1 MKTLKRV
8 LSMTLVCL
16 LLCGLL
22 PSFALAD
29 DPVAGAMV
37 LTDVTGKPGDT
48 VTVDLKLTSNP
59 GIVVLQIKSL
69 TFDSTVLE
77 LTDVAVTIESGWNPT
92 VVKETGR
99 ILLDKDPT
107 ANSTYTG
114 SVATYTFKI
123 LDTAA
128 AGETEIKL
136 DYSACDKDEK
146 YVTFNVT
153 PAKVTVKGETGKVD
167 FPFNH
172 SASFD
177 NNLSLIYYMPS
188 EYVEGYELDR
198 LQIRQVHYTGEGS
211 DFEWREYNLT
221 SWADVKVSGKD
232 YKRLV
237 FDNIAAKEIGDEL
250 YATLYLTKDGVS
262 YENTVDVY
270 NLKTYA
276 YNRLSKS
283 SDASFKTLLVDM
295 LNYGAQAQVYFNYN
309 TGNPV
314 NQDLTPEQQAMG
326 TADMP
331 TLKSVENTIATPD
344 ATAFY
349 YGKTIVMGSYV
360 ELSYYMQFGANKD
373 EAPADTVKLV
383 LSYTKINGQ
392 TVSVTIPASEFVY
405 NPSRKAYSANFSGI
419 SAKDMRCTVTAK
431 IYDGDTLISDVL
443 EYSIETYAKNRLE
456 KSSDEVFKELM
467 RCLMKYGIS
476 AENYLN

>member
-29 DPVAGAMV
+29 DSVAGAMV

-153 PAKVTVKGETGKVD
+153 PAKVTVGEGGEIDANLKFATRSITLQDNLQVNYKVKKSVIDQGNYSDPYVVFKMNGAEVTADGALDAANTYYVFSFRNIAPNKINDTFSATVYATVDGK
-167 FPFNH
+167 
-172 SASFD
+172 
-177 NNLSLIYYMPS
+177 L
-188 EYVEGYELDR
+188 VEG
-198 LQIRQVHYTGEGS
+198 
-211 DFEWREYNLT
+211 
-221 SWADVKVSGKD
+221 
-232 YKRLV
+232 
-237 FDNIAAKEIGDEL
+237 
-250 YATLYLTKDGVS
+250 ATLDYSICTYCYNQLNKATEKNELT
-262 YENTVDVY
+262 
-270 NLKTYA
+270 
-276 YNRLSKS
+276 
-283 SDASFKTLLVDM
+283 TLLVDL
-295 LNYGAQAQVYFNYN
+295 LNYGTQAQIYTSYN
-309 TGNPV
+309 TGNLA
-314 NQDLTPEQQAMG
+314 NAALTGTQASWG
-326 TADMP
+326 TADDP
-331 TLKSVENTIATPD
+331 TYATVENTKYET
-344 ATAFY
+344 
-349 YGKTIVMGSYV
+349 V
-360 ELSYYMQFGANKD
+360 ENPLVSWKALGLYL
-373 EAPADTVKLV
+373 EDTVSIRLKLAV
-383 LSYTKINGQ
+383 DDK
-392 TVSVTIPASEFVY
+392 
-405 NPSRKAYSANFSGI
+405 SGI
-419 SAKDMRCTVTAK
+419 IMKVKDDNGREWSYDDSSLKATESEYYFYFAGLKADQMRETVYITAYK
-431 IYDGDTLISDVL
+431 DGVPVSNTVR
-443 EYSIETYAKNRLE
+443 YSIESYCYKQMTSGSEGLKLLLNA
-456 KSSDEVFKELM
+456 M
-467 RCLMKYGIS
+467 MKYGDS
-476 AENYLN
+476 AYNYAH